1 MKAAVSTRPG
11 SSWVMTSVVVLAGC
25 GGGLGPVPVAG
36 TVTLD
41 GEPVAGAKVTFI
53 PAGPGIP
60 ATGTTDAT
68 GRYELRIGSGR
79 TGVPLG
85 RYGVTVSKLK
95 VSTITEGEARR
106 VTAAASA
113 EVVET
118 ESTSNGL
125 VQVIE
130 HVIPR
135 RYADPATSGLEVDVI
150 SAGEQ
155 ALALRTEP

>member
-1 MKAAVSTRPG
+1 MKAAVSTLPWSR
-11 SSWVMTSVVVLAGC
+11 WVMTSVVVLAGC
-25 GGGLGPVPVAG
+25 GGGLVPVAG

-79 TGVPLG
+79 TGVPRG

-95 VSTITEGEARR
+95 VSTITQGEARR
-106 VTAAASA
+106 VAATASA
-113 EVVET
+113 GAVET
-118 ESTSNGL
+118 EPTSDGL

-130 HVIPR
+130 HVVPR

-155 ALALRTEP
+155 ALALRTNP

>member
-1 MKAAVSTRPG
+1 MMAASATRPRRR
-11 SSWVMTSVVVLAGC
+11 WFMLTVVWLAGC
-25 GGGLGPVPVAG
+25 GGGLVPVAG

-41 GEPVAGAKVTFI
+41 GGPVAGAKVTFI

-79 TGVPLG
+79 TGVPRG

-95 VSTITEGEARR
+95 VSTITEDEGRR
-106 VTAAASA
+106 VTAAAA
-113 EVVET
+113 AGAVET
-118 ESTSNGL
+118 EPTSEGL

-130 HVIPR
+130 HVVPR
-135 RYADPATSGLEVDVI
+135 RYADPATSGLEVDVK

>member
-1 MKAAVSTRPG
+1 MKAALPTPPRRRWG
-11 SSWVMTSVVVLAGC
+11 MMTVVLLAGC
-25 GGGLGPVPVAG
+25 GGGLAPVSG

-41 GEPVAGAKVTFI
+41 GEPVAGAKVTFL

-79 TGVPLG
+79 TGVPRG

-95 VSTITEGEARR
+95 VST
-106 VTAAASA
+106 VTQGGAHIGTGA
-113 EVVET
+113 VET
-118 ESTSNGL
+118 EPTSDGL

-130 HVIPR
+130 HVVPR
-135 RYADPATSGLEVDVI
+135 RYADPATSGLEIDVT
-150 SAGEQ
+150 SAGEH

>member
-1 MKAAVSTRPG
+1 
-11 SSWVMTSVVVLAGC
+11 MTTALHRWPRSRRVLMMMVVVLAGC
-25 GGGLGPVPVAG
+25 GSRLVPVAG

-79 TGVPLG
+79 TGVPCG

-95 VSTITEGEARR
+95 VSTIAQGEARR
-106 VTAAASA
+106 GTAAALA
-113 EVVET
+113 GAVET
-118 ESTSNGL
+118 ESTSDGL

-130 HVIPR
+130 HVVPY
-135 RYADPATSGLEVDVI
+135 RYADPATSGLEVDVK

-155 ALALRTEP
+155 ALALRTNP